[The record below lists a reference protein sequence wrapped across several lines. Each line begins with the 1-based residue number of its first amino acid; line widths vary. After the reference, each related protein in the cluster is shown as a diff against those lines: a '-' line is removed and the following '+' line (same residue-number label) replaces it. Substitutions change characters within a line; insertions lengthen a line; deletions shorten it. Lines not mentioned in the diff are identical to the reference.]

1 MFVTMPFSLTTFNS
15 DSADSAL
22 VVGLE
27 ERIFVSDSIEGVRLD
42 KTYIKINVLICLDLQ
57 NFHYLFNSI

>member
-15 DSADSAL
+15 DSAGSAL